1 MAVQQSQPEEMT
13 RLWEQVLSSVQGR
26 LGSHQAFD
34 TWFRPIV
41 PREISP
47 LVVEL
52 EVPNAFFVDWIH
64 EHHLPTLRL
73 GLNEVLGT
81 HPEVRLATREAP
93 ASTPVLAA
101 VPSEPRPAVA
111 TCSGLRPSARSW
123 QILYSMSR
131 SGA

>member
-1 MAVQQSQPEEMT
+1 MAVQQSQPEEIT

-47 LVVEL
+47 QVVEL

-81 HPEVRLATREAP
+81 IPKSDSATREAP
-93 ASTPVLAA
+93 AVPIAPLAA
-101 VPSEPRPAVA
+101 PPRGGHRR
-111 TCSGLRPSARSW
+111 T
-123 QILYSMSR
+123 SR
-131 SGA
+131 